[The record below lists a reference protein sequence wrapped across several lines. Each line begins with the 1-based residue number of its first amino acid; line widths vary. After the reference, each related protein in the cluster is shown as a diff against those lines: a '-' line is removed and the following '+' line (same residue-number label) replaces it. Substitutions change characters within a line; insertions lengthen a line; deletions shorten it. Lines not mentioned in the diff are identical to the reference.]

1 MNPKAYWVGFNYV
14 KGIGSVRLNRLL
26 QAFDGDLKAAWEAPY
41 EKLIAIRLH
50 PRLVENVLKIRSQI
64 DLERIWENIERKGIQ
79 VITWEDETYPSLL
92 RQIDQPPPVLYIKGE
107 YLPEDELAVAVV
119 GTRRVSAYGKQVAE
133 ELAAFLARNQVTV
146 VSGLARGTDAVAHQS
161 ALREGGRTLA
171 VLGCGVD
178 LIYPPEHAKLAEE
191 ITTSGALISDYPPGT
206 PPESSN
212 FPPRNRI
219 ISGLSLATIVIEAG
233 ETSGALIT
241 ASFAADQ
248 GREVLAVPG
257 NIHSPNSKGVNR
269 LIQSGARPLLNP
281 ADVLEALN
289 IQQVNSRRIARKVLP
304 SDETEAKLLQVM
316 GNDNLTA
323 DEISFLSGLPI
334 DKVSACLIMMELK
347 GLVKNNGGTNY
358 RAIREEVEYYGKNDE

>member
-26 QAFDGDLKAAWEAPY
+26 QAFGGDLKAAWEAPY
-41 EKLIAIRLH
+41 EKLIAVRLH
-50 PRLVENVLKIRSQI
+50 PRLVENVLRVRSQI

-79 VITWEDETYPSLL
+79 VITWEEEAYPSLL
-92 RQIDQPPPVLYIKGE
+92 RQIDQPPSVLYIKGE

-178 LIYPPEHAKLAEE
+178 LIYPPEHVKLAEE
-191 ITTSGALISDYPPGT
+191 ITANGALISDYPPGT
-206 PPESSN
+206 PPESNN

-289 IQQVNSRRIARKVLP
+289 IQQINTRRIARKVLP

-358 RAIREEVEYYGKNDE
+358 RAIREEAEYYGKKDE

>member
-14 KGIGSVRLNRLL
+14 KGIGSVRVNRLL
-26 QAFDGDLKAAWEAPY
+26 QAFGGDLKAAWEAPY
-41 EKLIAIRLH
+41 EKLIAVRLH
-50 PRLVENVLKIRSQI
+50 PRLVENVLRVRSQI

-79 VITWEDETYPSLL
+79 VITWEEEAYPSLL
-92 RQIDQPPPVLYIKGE
+92 RQIVQPPPVLYIKGE

-178 LIYPPEHAKLAEE
+178 LIYPPEHVKLAEE
-191 ITTSGALISDYPPGT
+191 ITANGALISDYPPGT
-206 PPESSN
+206 PPESNN

-289 IQQVNSRRIARKVLP
+289 IQQINTRRIARKVLP

-358 RAIREEVEYYGKNDE
+358 RAIREEAEYYGKKDE

>member
-26 QAFDGDLKAAWEAPY
+26 RAFGGDLKVAWEAPY
-41 EKLIAIRLH
+41 EKLIAVRLP
-50 PRLVENVLKIRSQI
+50 PRLVENVLRVRSQI

-79 VITWEDETYPSLL
+79 VITWEEEAYPSLL

-178 LIYPPEHAKLAEE
+178 LIYPPEHVKLAEE
-191 ITTSGALISDYPPGT
+191 ITANGALISDYPPGT

-289 IQQVNSRRIARKVLP
+289 IQQINTRRIARKVLP
-304 SDETEAKLLQVM
+304 SDETEAKLLQIM
-316 GNDNLTA
+316 GNENLTA

-334 DKVSACLIMMELK
+334 DKISACLIMMELK

-358 RAIREEVEYYGKNDE
+358 RAIREEAEYYGKKDE

>member
-26 QAFDGDLKAAWEAPY
+26 QAFGGDLRAAWEAPY
-41 EKLIAIRLH
+41 EKLIAVRLH
-50 PRLVENVLKIRSQI
+50 PRLVENVLRVRSQI

-79 VITWEDETYPSLL
+79 VITWEEEAYPSLL

-171 VLGCGVD
+171 ILGCGVD
-178 LIYPPEHAKLAEE
+178 LIYPPEHVKLAEE
-191 ITTSGALISDYPPGT
+191 ITANGALISDYPPGT

-289 IQQVNSRRIARKVLP
+289 IQQINTRRIARKVLP

-358 RAIREEVEYYGKNDE
+358 RAIREEAEYYGKKDE

>member
-26 QAFDGDLKAAWEAPY
+26 QAFGGDLKAAWEAPY
-41 EKLIAIRLH
+41 EKLIAVRLH
-50 PRLVENVLKIRSQI
+50 PRLVENVLRVRSQI

-79 VITWEDETYPSLL
+79 VITWEEEAYPSLL

-178 LIYPPEHAKLAEE
+178 LIYPPEHVKLAEE
-191 ITTSGALISDYPPGT
+191 ITANGALISDYPPGT
-206 PPESSN
+206 PPESNN

-289 IQQVNSRRIARKVLP
+289 IQQINTRRIARKVLP

-334 DKVSACLIMMELK
+334 DRVSACLIMMELK

-358 RAIREEVEYYGKNDE
+358 RAIREEAEYYGKKYE

>member
-26 QAFDGDLKAAWEAPY
+26 QAFGGDLKAAWEAPY
-41 EKLIAIRLH
+41 EKLIAVRLH
-50 PRLVENVLKIRSQI
+50 PRLVENVLRVRSQI

-79 VITWEDETYPSLL
+79 VITWEEEAYPSLL

-178 LIYPPEHAKLAEE
+178 LIYPPEHVKLAEE
-191 ITTSGALISDYPPGT
+191 ITANGALISDYPPGT
-206 PPESSN
+206 PPESNN

-289 IQQVNSRRIARKVLP
+289 IQQINTRRIARKVLP

-358 RAIREEVEYYGKNDE
+358 RAIREEAEYYGKKDE

>member
-1 MNPKAYWVGFNYV
+1 MNPKIYWVAFNFV
-14 KGIGSVRLNRLL
+14 KGIGSVRLSRLL
-26 QAFDGDLKAAWEAPY
+26 QAFDGDIKAAWEAPY
-41 EKLIAIRLH
+41 EKLIAARLH
-50 PRLVENVLKIRSQI
+50 PRLVERFLKIRSHL
-64 DLERIWENIERKGIQ
+64 DLERIWENIERKSIQ
-79 VITWEDETYPSLL
+79 VITWEDENYPSIL
-92 RQIDQPPPVLYIKGE
+92 RQIDQPPPVLFLKGE

-119 GTRRVSAYGKQVAE
+119 GTRRVSAYGRQVAE

-146 VSGLARGTDAVAHQS
+146 VSGLARGTDAVAHQA
-161 ALREGGRTLA
+161 ALRAGGRTLA

-178 LIYPPEHAKLAEE
+178 LVYPPEHAKLAEE

-219 ISGLSLATIVIEAG
+219 ISGLALATVVIEAG
-233 ETSGALIT
+233 DTSGALIT

-269 LIQSGARPLLNP
+269 LIQNGARPLLNP
-281 ADVLEALN
+281 SDVLEALN
-289 IQQVNSRRIARKVLP
+289 IQQVNTRRIARKVLP

-316 GNDNLTA
+316 GEDNLTA

-347 GLVKNNGGTNY
+347 GLVRNNGGTNY
-358 RAIREEVEYYGKNDE
+358 RAVREESEPYRRYDE